1 MQWTFHV
8 SRTKRRYPVGY
19 RLFDAIPLLQ
29 TVNFAVLFLK
39 VLRVDRRV
47 ELFAKRLL
55 QERVGLFEAAVL
67 PDVLAVSRIDG
78 RKIAGLEALVHID
91 RLFHLAKQLCAV
103 GAAERVGREVA
114 DAAARPM
121 AVL

>member
-47 ELFAKRLL
+47 ELFAKTLEGGDPRAILKRGYSMVRDAETGKVIRSPKDTGPGRNIVIIP
-55 QERVGLFEAAVL
+55 ERGSIRA
-67 PDVLAVSRIDG
+67 
-78 RKIAGLEALVHID
+78 
-91 RLFHLAKQLCAV
+91 
-103 GAAERVGREVA
+103 RVEE
-114 DAAARPM
+114 
-121 AVL
+121 LSNEEI

>member
-29 TVNFAVLFLK
+29 TVNFAVLLLK

-47 ELFAKRLL
+47 ELFAERLL
-55 QERVGLFEAAVL
+55 
-67 PDVLAVSRIDG
+67 
-78 RKIAGLEALVHID
+78 
-91 RLFHLAKQLCAV
+91 
-103 GAAERVGREVA
+103 
-114 DAAARPM
+114 
-121 AVL
+121 